1 MVSNTFNKQHAK
13 GNPRKLSFDH
23 ISYFYSA
30 HLFKHYQSI
39 GLNESFPPIYT
50 FMGFRPILSKLI
62 CNFEVLLSTV
72 CVCVHNTTITK
83 RLDESRKNTTTM
95 TTPRNE
101 MIGRVVDIVGIAIGD
116 RGRSCE
122 QHVAYCGVVL
132 APDVLLCL
140 VKEEIFV
147 GGKV

>member
-1 MVSNTFNKQHAK
+1 
-13 GNPRKLSFDH
+13 
-23 ISYFYSA
+23 
-30 HLFKHYQSI
+30 
-39 GLNESFPPIYT
+39 
-50 FMGFRPILSKLI
+50 MGFRPILSKL

-72 CVCVHNTTITK
+72 CVCAHNTTITK

-132 APDVLLCL
+132 APDVLLRL
-140 VKEEIFV
+140 MKEEIFV
-147 GGKV
+147 NGKVETVVSAYWVTDSVERCRVGFASIDA